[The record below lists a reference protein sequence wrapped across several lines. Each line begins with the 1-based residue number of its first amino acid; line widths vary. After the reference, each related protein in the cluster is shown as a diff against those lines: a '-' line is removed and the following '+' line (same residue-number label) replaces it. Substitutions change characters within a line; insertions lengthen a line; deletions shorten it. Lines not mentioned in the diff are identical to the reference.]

1 VGGIEMDERVER
13 LIAGDSL
20 IKLYGIEVEEASA
33 DIARVS
39 AVVKEEFLQ
48 VHGVAHGAFVFT
60 LIDVAFALNVNA
72 RSDAV
77 AVQWS
82 ISQFRSGRLGEK
94 LTAECRLL
102 DGGGPPGHRQRGTG
116 DSQGTSHRHSHWGDG
131 SAGRALL
138 DRGVWRPHAVISP
151 AQAPRRCAKYGT
163 SPRVPGVTRVIR
175 VIRVTVQ
182 SLPVTAHPGT
192 PLRAQA
198 PVSGRRSRLRRQGR
212 PLGHR
217 AAPPAPA

>member
-1 VGGIEMDERVER
+1 
-13 LIAGDSL
+13 
-20 IKLYGIEVEEASA
+20 VEEASA

-102 DGGGPPGHRQRGTG
+102 HGGRRLMVVDLLVTG
-116 DSQGTSHRHSHWGDG
+116 SEG
-131 SAGRALL
+131 
-138 DRGVWRPHAVISP
+138 
-151 AQAPRRCAKYGT
+151 
-163 SPRVPGVTRVIR
+163 RVIAKGQATA
-175 VIRVTVQ
+175 IPIGETV
-182 SLPVTAHPGT
+182 P
-192 PLRAQA
+192 RE
-198 PVSGRRSRLRRQGR
+198 GRC
-212 PLGHR
+212 
-217 AAPPAPA
+217 

>member
-102 DGGGPPGHRQRGTG
+102 HGGRRLMVVDLLVTG
-116 DSQGTSHRHSHWGDG
+116 SEG
-131 SAGRALL
+131 
-138 DRGVWRPHAVISP
+138 
-151 AQAPRRCAKYGT
+151 
-163 SPRVPGVTRVIR
+163 RVIAKGQATA
-175 VIRVTVQ
+175 IPIGETV
-182 SLPVTAHPGT
+182 P
-192 PLRAQA
+192 RE
-198 PVSGRRSRLRRQGR
+198 GRC
-212 PLGHR
+212 
-217 AAPPAPA
+217 